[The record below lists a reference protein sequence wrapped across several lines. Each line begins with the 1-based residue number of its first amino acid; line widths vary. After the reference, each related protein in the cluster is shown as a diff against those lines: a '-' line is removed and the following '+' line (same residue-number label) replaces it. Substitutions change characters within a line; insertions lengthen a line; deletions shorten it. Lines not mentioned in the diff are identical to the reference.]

1 MLEKRRGFKHVCFII
16 VCVLVIMAIYHVD
29 WIFVG
34 LEYGRGKQVIPDE
47 MVFVEG
53 GTFTMGCANGQMD
66 DWNAWVNTDDCVEDQ
81 WVSEY
86 PAHSV
91 TVGNFY
97 IGKYPVTTRLWKEVM
112 GPDNMYSYGRD
123 DLRPVVGVWWDEIH
137 DFIAKLNQQT
147 GKNYRLPTEAEW
159 EYAARGGNKSKGY
172 KYSGSDN
179 VDDVAWHSGNS
190 GKIYK
195 RERMV
200 GIKQANELGIHDMSG
215 NVYEWLGDRYEKYTA
230 DAKMNPF
237 VGQSSNSLRVLR
249 GGSWGHGVGRCRV
262 SSRHAT
268 ASKSGAKTE
277 GFRLA
282 LDPGVGDGQ
291 GSNTLTIDV
300 VPKGGGTVTRDFDLE
315 TYPTGT
321 NVTLTVEAASG
332 YIFEGW
338 TVVATGKENAVW
350 TGLENAFRIAMI
362 GDMNVTAAFKKID
375 IEKELAIDMVSV
387 RGGTFTMGCTK
398 EQFCGN
404 DEESFTLPH
413 SVTVGDFQLS
423 RYEVT
428 QRLWKVVM
436 GDNPSEFKGDDLC
449 PVERVSWDDVQ
460 RFITKLNQQT
470 GKKYRLPTEAEW
482 EYAARGGNKSKG
494 YRYSGSNNID
504 EVAWYNG
511 NSGGK
516 TQKAGTK
523 QPNELEIYD
532 MSGNVYEWVN
542 DRRSAYIPE
551 AKVNPTGPLSGEY
564 RVIRGGSWENGGMDE
579 ACRISFRMASSPDY
593 RSKSIGFRL
602 ALSP

>member
-1 MLEKRRGFKHVCFII
+1 
-16 VCVLVIMAIYHVD
+16 MAIYHVD
-29 WIFVG
+29 WIYVG

-53 GTFTMGCANGQMD
+53 GTFTMGCANGQTD
-66 DWNAWVNTDDCVEDQ
+66 DWSALVNTDDCVENQ

-97 IGKYPVTTRLWKEVM
+97 IGKYPVTTRLWNEVM
-112 GPDNMYSYGRD
+112 GPDNMSFYGRD
-123 DLRPVVGVWWDEIH
+123 DLRPVVGVWWDDIH

-190 GKIYK
+190 GKIYRWGFRRYYYWDSR
-195 RERMV
+195 RERTV

-215 NVYEWLGDRYEKYTA
+215 NVYERVGDWYEKYGA

-237 VGQSSNSLRVLR
+237 VGQSSSPKRVIR
-249 GGSWGHGVGRCRV
+249 GGSWDDDVGSCRV
-262 SSRHAT
+262 SSRAT
-268 ASKSGAKTE
+268 ASASGSGVKTF

-300 VPKGGGTVTRDFDLE
+300 VPKGGGTVTRDFNLE
-315 TYPTGT
+315 TYHTGT

-350 TGLENAFRIAMI
+350 TEKGNSFRFAMI
-362 GDMNVTAAFKKID
+362 GDMNVTAVFEKID
-375 IEKELAIDMVSV
+375 IKKELAIDMVTV
-387 RGGTFTMGCTK
+387 PGGIFTMGCTK

-436 GDNPSEFKGDDLC
+436 GNNPSKNTEDDLC
-449 PVERVSWDDVQ
+449 PVERVSWNDVQ
-460 RFITKLNQQT
+460 RFIIKLNQQT
-470 GKKYRLPTEAEW
+470 GMEYRLPTETEW

-504 EVAWYNG
+504 DVAWYNG

-516 TQKAGTK
+516 TQKIDTK
-523 QPNELEIYD
+523 QPNELGVYN
-532 MSGNVYEWVN
+532 MSGNVYEWVS
-542 DRRSAYIPE
+542 DWYSDYSLE
-551 AKVNPTGPLSGEY
+551 TQVNPTGPLSGED
-564 RVIRGGSWENGGMDE
+564 RVIRGGSWDYGGRE
-579 ACRISFRMASSPDY
+579 ACRVSARSAGLPDY
-593 RSKSIGFRL
+593 SASDVGFRL